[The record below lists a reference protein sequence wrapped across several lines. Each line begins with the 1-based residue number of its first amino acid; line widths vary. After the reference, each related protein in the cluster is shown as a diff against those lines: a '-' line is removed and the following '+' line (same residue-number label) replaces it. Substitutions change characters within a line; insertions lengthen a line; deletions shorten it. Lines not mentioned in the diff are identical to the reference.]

1 MALIDIAADIA
12 TGNEHAAGIDHPPVL
27 DHAPDLGMQAPV
39 IAVTTRPLQTTQA
52 DGRFG
57 VYSESF
63 ALMTEPETPKFYD
76 VTDLIATV
84 VERSGIAAGTF
95 TASTRHTTCAMV
107 VQENEPLLLQDM
119 ADRLRRFASADETF
133 RHNDFDIRTVNMCD
147 GECANGH
154 SHCQHLI
161 LGAAVTL
168 PIHEGRPVL
177 GLWQRVFLIELD
189 RARPRQFSVQVMGVY
204 GGQGQPLVW

>member
-1 MALIDIAADIA
+1 MQLTNIADEIA
-12 TGNEHAAGIDHPPVL
+12 TGT
-27 DHAPDLGMQAPV
+27 DLGMVAPV
-39 IAVTTRPLQTTQA
+39 VATTTRPLQTAQA
-52 DGRFG
+52 EGRFG

-63 ALMTEPETPKFYD
+63 ALMTEAQAPRFYD
-76 VTDLIATV
+76 VTDLVATV

-119 ADRLRRFASADETF
+119 ADRLCRFANVGETF
-133 RHNDFDIRTVNMCD
+133 RHNDFDVRTVNMCD

-154 SHCQHLI
+154 SHCQHLL

-168 PIHEGRPVL
+168 PIQDGRPVL
-177 GLWQRVFLIELD
+177 GLWQRIFLIELD

-204 GGQGQPLVW
+204 ANQGQPFVW